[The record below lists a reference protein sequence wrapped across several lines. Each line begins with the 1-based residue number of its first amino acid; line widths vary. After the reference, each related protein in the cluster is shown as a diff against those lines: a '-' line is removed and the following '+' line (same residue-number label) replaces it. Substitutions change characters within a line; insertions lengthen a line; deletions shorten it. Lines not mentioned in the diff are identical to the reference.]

1 MHGSEGTIATTM
13 KNNDRASPLSHLVR
27 DPVLLFFVLLVA
39 AGLALFILFP
49 LYRILSY
56 SVTSDSGGISFKS
69 AVEVLGSRAYLKT
82 FGNSMLL
89 GVITALVS
97 TLIGYVF
104 AYALTRTAIPFKG
117 FFKAIATIPVISPP
131 FVLSLSMIFLFG
143 RNGLITRKLLGIEDS
158 NVYGLHSLI
167 VVQSISFFPIAY
179 LTLTGI
185 LEKLNPAVEDAALNL
200 GASRARIFRTVTLPL
215 SLPGIVSALLLVFIQ
230 SMEDFSNPAV
240 ISGNFSTL
248 SVEAYRTITGMY
260 DMRGGAL
267 MALLLLAPTL
277 LAFTLQKYWLSGK
290 SFVTVTG
297 KPTSSRKLNT
307 DPKTVWPL
315 FAFCFLVAFVVILF
329 YGTVLAGAFVKI
341 WGVNFSFTLAHFK
354 FVLSQGI
361 VPLKNSAILA
371 IIATPV
377 TGLLGMIIAFLV
389 VRKSFPGRR
398 AMEFISMLTFA
409 VPGTVVGIGYILAF
423 NDKPFMLSG
432 TAFLII
438 MAFTFRNMP
447 VGIEAGTSTLL
458 QIDKSIEEASTIL
471 GATSAVTFRRI
482 SLPMLSQ
489 AFFSGLVYSF
499 VRAMTAVSAVIF
511 LISPRWNLATISIF
525 SLFESSRY
533 SDAAAYIVVMI
544 AIIVMAIGVLN
555 QAVKLLGNP
564 GMRNREDR

>member
-1 MHGSEGTIATTM
+1 MNHRNKAT
-13 KNNDRASPLSHLVR
+13 PLSHLVR
-27 DPVLLFFVLLVA
+27 DPLLLFFVLLVF

-49 LYRILSY
+49 LYRIFAY
-56 SVTSDSGGISFKS
+56 SVTDDAGHFNI
-69 AVEVLGSRAYLKT
+69 AAALEVLSSSAYLKT

-89 GVITALVS
+89 GVVTALIATFV
-97 TLIGYVF
+97 GYIF
-104 AYALTRTAIPFKG
+104 AYALTRTAIPLKG

-143 RNGLITRKLLGIEDS
+143 RNGLITNKLLGIDS
-158 NVYGLHSLI
+158 FNVYGMHSL
-167 VVQSISFFPIAY
+167 VVIQSISFFPIAY

-200 GASRARIFRTVTLPL
+200 GASKRRIFRTVTLPL

-240 ISGNFSTL
+240 IAGSFSTL

-260 DMRGGAL
+260 DMRGGSI

-277 LAFTLQKYWLSGK
+277 LAFILQKYWLSGK

-297 KPTSSRKLNT
+297 KPTSSRKLST
-307 DPKTVWPL
+307 DPKIVWPL
-315 FAFCFLVAFVVILF
+315 FAFCAFVSFIVILF
-329 YGTVLAGAFVKI
+329 YGTVLVGAFVKI
-341 WGVNFSFTLAHFK
+341 WGINFHFTLSHFK
-354 FVLSQGI
+354 YVMTLGWN
-361 VPLKNSAILA
+361 PLKNSTILA
-371 IIATPV
+371 LIATPI

-389 VRKSFPGRR
+389 VRKEFPGRR

-423 NDKPFMLSG
+423 NDKPFLLTGS
-432 TAFLII
+432 ALLII
-438 MAFTFRNMP
+438 MAFTFRNVP

-458 QIDKSIEEASTIL
+458 QIDRSIEEASTIL

-482 SLPMLSQ
+482 SLPMLKQ

-525 SLFESSRY
+525 SLFEASKY
-533 SDAAAYIVVMI
+533 SDAAAYIVIMI
-544 AIIVMAIGVLN
+544 AIIVVAIGFLDK
-555 QAVKLLGNP
+555 AVKLLGKTGP
-564 GMRNREDR
+564 AE

>member
-1 MHGSEGTIATTM
+1 M
-13 KNNDRASPLSHLVR
+13 KEENRASPFSHLIR
-27 DPVLLFFVLLVA
+27 DPVLLFFVILVF
-39 AGLALFILFP
+39 AGLALFIVLP
-49 LYRILSY
+49 LYRIFAY
-56 SVTSDSGGISFKS
+56 SVTTDNGHISLAAAADALFS
-69 AVEVLGSRAYLKT
+69 ETYLRT
-82 FGNSMLL
+82 FGNSMML
-89 GVITALVS
+89 GTLTALIA

-104 AYALTRTAIPFKG
+104 AYALTRTDIPLKG
-117 FFKAIATIPVISPP
+117 FFKTIATIPVISPP

-143 RNGLITRKLLGIEDS
+143 RNGLITRKLLGIETS

-240 ISGNFSTL
+240 ISGSFSTL

-260 DMRGGAL
+260 DMRGGSL

-277 LAFTLQKYWLSGK
+277 LAFLLQKYWLSGK

-297 KPTSSRKLNT
+297 KPTASRKLNT
-307 DPKTVWPL
+307 DPRVIWPL
-315 FAFCFLVAFVVILF
+315 FGACLFISFVVILF
-329 YGTVLAGAFVKI
+329 YGTVLVGAFVKI
-341 WGVNFSFTLAHFK
+341 WGINFSFTLAHFK
-354 FVLSQGI
+354 YVVSLGWL
-361 VPLKNSAILA
+361 PLRNSVILA
-371 IIATPV
+371 LLATPV

-389 VRKSFPGRR
+389 VRKEFPGRR
-398 AMEFISMLTFA
+398 LMEFVSMLTFA

-423 NDKPFMLSG
+423 NDKPFLLTG
-432 TAFLII
+432 TAFLLV

-458 QIDKSIEEASTIL
+458 QIDRSIEEASTIL

-482 SLPMLSQ
+482 SLPMLRQ

-525 SLFESSRY
+525 SLFEASKY

-544 AIIVMAIGVLN
+544 AIIVVAIGALN
-555 QAVKLLGNP
+555 VVVGRLGKTRQA
-564 GMRNREDR
+564 E

>member
-1 MHGSEGTIATTM
+1 M
-13 KNNDRASPLSHLVR
+13 KDTSRTSSLSHLIR
-27 DPVLLFFVLLVA
+27 DPVLLFFVILVS

-56 SVTSDSGGISFKS
+56 SVTSDSGGISFKT
-69 AVEVLGSRAYLKT
+69 AVEVLTSPTYLKT
-82 FGNSMLL
+82 FRNSMLL
-89 GVITALVS
+89 GIITALISAFV
-97 TLIGYVF
+97 GYVF

-143 RNGLITRKLLGIEDS
+143 RNGLITKKLLGIEDS

-240 ISGNFSTL
+240 ISGSFSTL

-267 MALLLLAPTL
+267 MALMLLAPTL

-290 SFVTVTG
+290 PFVTVTG
-297 KPTSSRKLNT
+297 KPTASRKLNT

-315 FAFCFLVAFVVILF
+315 FIFCALVAFIVILF

-341 WGVNFSFTLAHFK
+341 WGINYSFSLAHFK
-354 FVLSQGI
+354 YVLSQGL
-361 VPLKNSAILA
+361 VPLKNSALLA

-377 TGLLGMIIAFLV
+377 TGLMGMIIAFLV
-389 VRKSFPGRR
+389 VRKNFPGRR

-423 NDKPFMLSG
+423 NDKPFLLSG

-471 GATSAVTFRRI
+471 GATSFVTFRRI
-482 SLPMLSQ
+482 SLPMLRQ
-489 AFFSGLVYSF
+489 AFFSGLVFSF

-525 SLFESSRY
+525 SLFEASRY

-544 AIIVMAIGVLN
+544 AIIVVAIGVLDK
-555 QAVKLLGNP
+555 AVKLLGNP
-564 GMRNREDR
+564 GARNREDT

>member
-1 MHGSEGTIATTM
+1 MPASIAGNNTTKGIM
-13 KNNDRASPLSHLVR
+13 KEKNQASPLSHLVR
-27 DPVLLFFVLLVA
+27 DPVLLLFVVA
-39 AGLALFILFP
+39 VFAGLALFIVLPLFK
-49 LYRILSY
+49 IFAY
-56 SVTSDSGGISFKS
+56 SVTDDGGRFSLAAAFE
-69 AVEVLGSRAYLKT
+69 ALGSTTYLRT

-89 GVITALVS
+89 GVISATIA
-97 TLIGYVF
+97 TFIGYIF

-143 RNGLITRKLLGIEDS
+143 RNGLITRKLLGIDNF

-200 GASRARIFRTVTLPL
+200 GASKSRIFRTVTLPL
-215 SLPGIVSALLLVFIQ
+215 SLPGIISALLLVFIQ

-267 MALLLLAPTL
+267 MALMLLAPTL
-277 LAFTLQKYWLSGK
+277 LAFILQKYWLSGR

-297 KPTSSRKLNT
+297 KPTSLRAQNT
-307 DPKTVWPL
+307 DPKVVWPL
-315 FAFCFLVAFVVILF
+315 FAFCAFIAFIVILF
-329 YGTVLAGAFVKI
+329 YGTVLVGAFVKV
-341 WGVNFSFTLAHFK
+341 WGINFSFTLSHFK
-354 FVLSQGI
+354 YVMTLGWN
-361 VPLKNSAILA
+361 PLKNSATLA
-371 IIATPV
+371 LLATPV
-377 TGLLGMIIAFLV
+377 TGILGMIIAFLV
-389 VRKSFPGRR
+389 IRKSFPGRR
-398 AMEFISMLTFA
+398 VMEFVSMLTFA

-423 NDKPFMLSG
+423 NDKPFLLTG
-432 TAFLII
+432 TAFLIV

-471 GATSAVTFRRI
+471 GATSSTTFRRI
-482 SLPMLSQ
+482 TLPMLKQ

-511 LISPRWNLATISIF
+511 LISPRWSLATISIF
-525 SLFESSRY
+525 SLFEASKY
-533 SDAAAYIVVMI
+533 SDAAAFIVIMI
-544 AIIVMAIGVLN
+544 GIIIVAIGVLDRL
-555 QAVKLLGNP
+555 VRLLGKP
-564 GMRNREDR
+564 GRIE

>member
-1 MHGSEGTIATTM
+1 MSVRNRAT
-13 KNNDRASPLSHLVR
+13 PLTHILR
-27 DPVLLFFVLLVA
+27 DPVLLFFVLLVF
-39 AGLALFILFP
+39 AGLGLFILFP
-49 LYRILSY
+49 LYKILAY
-56 SVTSDSGGISFKS
+56 SVTGENGGFSLAAAFEAIGS
-69 AVEVLGSRAYLKT
+69 ATYLRTFRNSLVLGI
-82 FGNSMLL
+82 
-89 GVITALVS
+89 VTAS
-97 TLIGYVF
+97 IATTIGYIF

-143 RNGLITRKLLGIEDS
+143 RNGLITRKLLGIDS
-158 NVYGLHSLI
+158 FNVYGMHSLV

-200 GASRARIFRTVTLPL
+200 GASRSRIFRTVTLPL

-260 DMRGGAL
+260 DMRGGAM

-277 LAFTLQKYWLSGK
+277 LAFILQKYWLSGK

-297 KPTSSRKLNT
+297 KPTSGRQLNT
-307 DPKTVWPL
+307 DPKVVWPL
-315 FAFCFLVAFVVILF
+315 FGFCAFVAFIVILF
-329 YGTVLAGAFVKI
+329 YGTVLVGAFVKI
-341 WGVNFSFTLAHFK
+341 WGINFSFTLAHFK
-354 FVLSQGI
+354 YVMTLGWE
-361 VPLKNSAILA
+361 PLKNSATLA
-371 IIATPV
+371 LFATPI

-389 VRKSFPGRR
+389 VRKEFPGRR
-398 AMEFISMLTFA
+398 LMEFVSMLTFA

-423 NDKPFMLSG
+423 NEKPFLLTG
-432 TAFLII
+432 TAFLIV

-458 QIDKSIEEASTIL
+458 QIDKSIEEASAIL
-471 GATSAVTFRRI
+471 GASSSTTFRRI
-482 SLPMLSQ
+482 TLPMLRQ

-499 VRAMTAVSAVIF
+499 VRSMTAVSAVIF
-511 LISPRWNLATISIF
+511 LISPRWNLSTISIF
-525 SLFESSRY
+525 SLFEASKY
-533 SDAAAYIVVMI
+533 SAAAAYIVVMI
-544 AIIVMAIGVLN
+544 VIIVVAIGILDRLVR
-555 QAVKLLGNP
+555 LLGVP
-564 GMRNREDR
+564 TQRQQE

>member
-1 MHGSEGTIATTM
+1 M
-13 KNNDRASPLSHLVR
+13 KDDNRASPLSHLVR
-27 DPVLLFFVLLVA
+27 DPVLLFFVIVVF
-39 AGLALFILFP
+39 AGLFLFILFP
-49 LYRILSY
+49 LYKILSY
-56 SVTSDSGGISFKS
+56 SVTDDTGGISFKT
-69 AVEVLGSRAYLKT
+69 AIEVLTSPAYLKT

-89 GVITALVS
+89 GAITALIS
-97 TLIGYVF
+97 TLVGYVF

-185 LEKLNPAVEDAALNL
+185 LEKLSPAVEDAALNL

-267 MALLLLAPTL
+267 MALMLLAPTL

-297 KPTSSRKLNT
+297 KPAASRALNT

-315 FAFCFLVAFVVILF
+315 FAFCVLVALIVILF
-329 YGTVLAGAFVKI
+329 YGTVLVGAFVKI
-341 WGVNFSFTLAHFK
+341 WGINFSFTLSHFK
-354 FVLSQGI
+354 YVLSLGWA
-361 VPLKNSAILA
+361 PLKNSVTLA
-371 IIATPV
+371 MIATPV

-423 NDKPFMLSG
+423 NDKPFLLSG
-432 TAFLII
+432 TAFLIV

-471 GATSAVTFRRI
+471 GAASAVTFRRI
-482 SLPMLSQ
+482 SLPMLKQ

-511 LISPRWNLATISIF
+511 LISPRWSLATINIF
-525 SLFESSRY
+525 SLFEASKY

-544 AIIVMAIGVLN
+544 AMIILAIGVLDK
-555 QAVKLLGNP
+555 AVKLLGNP
-564 GMRNREDR
+564 GARDRGNT

>member
-1 MHGSEGTIATTM
+1 M
-13 KNNDRASPLSHLVR
+13 KDNNKASPLSHLIR
-27 DPVLLFFVLLVA
+27 DPVLLFFVLLVS

-56 SVTSDSGGISFKS
+56 SVTGDSGGISFKA
-69 AVEVLGSRAYLKT
+69 AVEVLTSPSYLKT

-89 GVITALVS
+89 GAITALIS
-97 TLIGYVF
+97 TVVGYVF

-143 RNGLITRKLLGIEDS
+143 RNGLITKRLLGIEDS

-240 ISGNFSTL
+240 ISGSFSTL

-267 MALLLLAPTL
+267 MALMLLAPTL

-297 KPTSSRKLNT
+297 KPTASRKLNT

-315 FAFCFLVAFVVILF
+315 FAFCVLVASIVILF

-341 WGVNFSFTLAHFK
+341 WGINYSFTLSHFRY
-354 FVLSQGI
+354 VLLQGLT
-361 VPLKNSAILA
+361 PLKNSALLA
-371 IIATPV
+371 AVATPV
-377 TGLLGMIIAFLV
+377 TGILGMIIAFLV

-423 NDKPFMLSG
+423 NDKPFLLSG

-471 GATSAVTFRRI
+471 GATSSVTFRRI
-482 SLPMLSQ
+482 SLPMLRQ

-525 SLFESSRY
+525 SLFEASRY

-544 AIIVMAIGVLN
+544 AIIVVAIGVLDR
-555 QAVKLLGNP
+555 AVKLLGKP
-564 GMRNREDR
+564 GRSE